1 MPPANPTPETP
12 AQRQARQLAM
22 LRRIAERAMA
32 LAERA
37 DDDAE
42 AAPRDADPKPDHH
55 LNFTR
60 HARTVR
66 IVIALE
72 RNLDAD
78 PARATR
84 YRPTSNVHNDPRHAP
99 LRRVLQKEARKHPN
113 PAQLCRAVDDRIG
126 QELADDPDQQI
137 AIAEILVTLCN
148 ELGLDPDLAHLPDEV
163 LVDEPAGPRRHHDWP
178 AASGPPANA
187 RPRP

>member
-12 AQRQARQLAM
+12 AERKARQLAM

-37 DDDAE
+37 ADDAE

-84 YRPTSNVHNDPRHAP
+84 YRAAAPFGLASVHNDPRHAP

-163 LVDEPAGPRRHHDWP
+163 LVDEPAGPPRR
-178 AASGPPANA
+178 S
-187 RPRP
+187 

>member
-1 MPPANPTPETP
+1 MPPANPTPETQ
-12 AQRQARQLAM
+12 AERKARQLAM

-32 LAERA
+32 LAEQA
-37 DDDAE
+37 ADDAE

-84 YRPTSNVHNDPRHAP
+84 YRAAAPFGLASVHNDPRHAP

-113 PAQLCRAVDDRIG
+113 PAQLCA
-126 QELADDPDQQI
+126 PS
-137 AIAEILVTLCN
+137 TT
-148 ELGLDPDLAHLPDEV
+148 
-163 LVDEPAGPRRHHDWP
+163 
-178 AASGPPANA
+178 ASARNSPTTPTSRSPSPKSSSPSATNSASTRTSPTSPTKSSSTNPPAHPEDREGEIENA
-187 RPRP
+187 LR